1 MPKLSPI
8 GGKDLIK
15 KLGKV
20 GFIVVRQKG
29 SHVRLAHQDGRR
41 TSIPVHSGEN
51 VYQGLLKQILKDI
64 GITPEAYLKIK

>member
-15 KLGKV
+15 KLSKL
-20 GFIVVRQKG
+20 GFIPVRQKG

-41 TSIPVHSGEN
+41 TSIPIHSGEN
-51 VYQGLLKQILKDI
+51 VHQGLLKQILKDI
-64 GITPEAYLKIK
+64 GITPEEFLKLK